1 MANTDTISINRKCEK
16 CGSDEWMCIDSDDI
30 YKQFCAKCGNYIEIT
45 KIDYLRNFQ
54 CSECGCLEGTI
65 EENDNLLAI
74 RCKYCGKQTIMLEK
88 HTTNNRRHIG
98 AVPQQPKTYA
108 EIKREQ
114 QAHPRCPKCGCTEF
128 TPVRKK
134 FSLPTGFATNKV
146 ELVCNNCGYR
156 KK

>member
-1 MANTDTISINRKCEK
+1 MDETVILDQECEK
-16 CGSDEWMCIDSDDI
+16 CGSHEWMIYDEDDI
-30 YKQFCAKCGNYIEIT
+30 YKQFCAKCGNYIEII
-45 KIDYLRNFQ
+45 KIDYLRDFQ

-74 RCKYCGKQTIMLEK
+74 RCKHCGKQTIMLEK
-88 HTTNNRRHIG
+88 HTTDNRRHIG

-114 QAHPRCPKCGCTEF
+114 QAHPKCPKCGCTEF

-134 FSLPTGFATNKV
+134 FSLLTGFATNKV

>member
-30 YKQFCAKCGNYIEIT
+30 YTEICIKCCNINEII

-65 EENDNLLAI
+65 EENDNLLAV
-74 RCKYCGKQTIMLEK
+74 RCKHCGKQTIMLEK
-88 HTTNNRRHIG
+88 HTTDNRRHVG
-98 AVPQQPKTYA
+98 AVPQQPKSYA
-108 EIKREQ
+108 EIKHEQ
-114 QAHPRCPKCGCTEF
+114 QNKCPKCGCTEF

-134 FSLPTGFATNKV
+134 FSLLTGFATNKV